1 MIQLHWDI
9 SNTFEHYGPGDFRML
24 GWDSLRNFETPP
36 LFNFRELDERRMQ
49 KQLLNSMPEKL
60 FSLTSEEPI
69 SVDAMRRELA
79 NGTAAR
85 FSDLDKVV
93 LELFQGKEIDILRPD
108 GKVRSRTLTRLSPTD
123 RIAFPTQLL
132 LPGTSRR
139 R

>member
-69 SVDAMRRELA
+69 TIDTMRHMFA
-79 NGTAAR
+79 NRTAAR
-85 FSDLDKVV
+85 FSDLDSIM
-93 LELFQGKEIDILRPD
+93 LQLSREKEIDILRPD